1 MYLNFRSS
9 LIVFCCVIGFYESA
23 AQTNFTEKTEENVT
37 SRVATKSQDWVLLS
51 FSVGNPYTYGDTF
64 LQTYAKK
71 KSYHFTSLFFINTTY
86 YLGYDFTIFKAT
98 PEDTVRTGIFDKT
111 TVCHYYLNGGRLF
124 KISSFPLSFRTHLGI
139 GWANYRNKIIGNNE
153 IIFKDEGFSIS
164 ATGTLEY
171 KLTSLFNIHLSSQW
185 TRDFIKTETSP
196 EIQSFFDRANYIF
209 VYAGITISLR
219 SP

>member
-1 MYLNFRSS
+1 MCLNFKNL
-9 LIVFCCVIGFYESA
+9 LIVFCCVGSFYKSA
-23 AQTNFTEKTEENVT
+23 AQTNSTKKPNGNLTNK
-37 SRVATKSQDWVLLS
+37 VANKSHDWVLLS
-51 FSVGNPYTYGDTF
+51 FSAGYPYTYGDTF

-71 KSYHFTSLFFINTTY
+71 ESYHFTSLLLINTTY

-111 TVCHYYLNGGRLF
+111 TVCHYYVNGGRLF
-124 KISSFPLSFRTHLGI
+124 KISNFPLSFRTHLGI

-164 ATGTLEY
+164 ATGTLQY

-185 TRDFIKTETSP
+185 TQDFIKTETNP

-209 VYAGITISLR
+209 VHAGITISLR
-219 SP
+219 